1 MQAHGKQG
9 AGTKQ
14 AESKDKASRE
24 QAHGRQSVG
33 TRQAERRHKA
43 GIMKAH
49 GRQGESS
56 PKGKHAEKIKKRT
69 ILQKTTF
76 LKHQLLPCKTST
88 FML

>member
-1 MQAHGKQG
+1 
-9 AGTKQ
+9 
-14 AESKDKASRE
+14 
-24 QAHGRQSVG
+24 
-33 TRQAERRHKA
+33 
-43 GIMKAH
+43 MKAR

-88 FML
+88 FTL